1 GLVRPDSVIATTQSY
16 FEDQDLLGQWLNDH
30 CEAEPDNPQKSD
42 TVAALFAAWSAYA
55 TAAGETPGSKK
66 AFNEAMQS
74 RGFHPARGGKGV
86 RLFKGVRLIIP
97 AGHHED

>member
-1 GLVRPDSVIATTQSY
+1 VTNATAAY
-16 FEDQDLLGQWLNDH
+16 FADQDLLAQWLDEK
-30 CEAEPDNPQKSD
+30 CDTERDNPHKWG
-42 TVAALFAAWSAYA
+42 TVADLFASWSKYA
-55 TAAGETPGSKK
+55 NEAGEQPGSKK

-86 RLFKGVRLIIP
+86 RTFKGVRLINP